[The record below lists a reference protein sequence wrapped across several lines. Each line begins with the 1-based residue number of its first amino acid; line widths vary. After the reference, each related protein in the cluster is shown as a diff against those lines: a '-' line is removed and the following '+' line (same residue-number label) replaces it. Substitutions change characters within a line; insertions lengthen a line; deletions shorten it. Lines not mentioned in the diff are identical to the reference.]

1 MPVVKSLDETAEV
14 ARLDFTAE
22 EDICADV
29 EIVGEREVLVDR
41 LDARAARLHRTCELN
56 RLAVEDDLAVF
67 RRVDSGDAFDKR
79 RLARAVVAEQADHLA
94 GRDVETHV
102 VDGDEAAEHFREA
115 ADGEQ
120 RRTHR
125 KAPAPARPVMRSRD

>member
-1 MPVVKSLDETAEV
+1 M

-22 EDICADV
+22 EDVCADV
-29 EIVGEREVLVDR
+29 EIVGERKVLIDR
-41 LDARAARLHRTCELN
+41 LDASAARLHRACELN
-56 RLAVEDDLAVF
+56 RLAVEDDLTVF
-67 RRVDSGDAFDKR
+67 RRVDPGDAFDER

-94 GRDVETHV
+94 GRDVETHA

-120 RRTHR
+120 RLAHR
-125 KAPAPARPVMRSRD
+125 KAPAPTRPVMRSRD